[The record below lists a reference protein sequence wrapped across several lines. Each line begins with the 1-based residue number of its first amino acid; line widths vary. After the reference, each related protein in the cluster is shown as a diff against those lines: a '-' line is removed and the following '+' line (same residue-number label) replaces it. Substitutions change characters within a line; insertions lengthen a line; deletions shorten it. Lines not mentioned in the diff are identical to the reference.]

1 VGSNL
6 GQKEWQWTIDQL
18 KKPVKI
24 CLVEKLEDLY
34 EVKKLEQLVWA
45 NDDSVPVHQTLT
57 AVKNGGI
64 VLGSYYDSQLIGFQY
79 SFAGFDGKEAYLC
92 SHTLGIHPDFRIY
105 GIGEKLKWAQRDE
118 AIRKGYRLIKWTYD
132 PLETVNAHLNI
143 RKLGGV
149 SSDYIENC
157 YGDMADSLNAGVP
170 SDRLVVHW
178 WISSDRVWDRF
189 EEKTRNQDQHDGATL
204 LLDVTLNESGLPAP
218 KKRLNSLAF
227 LEENEYF
234 LLPVPAFYQKIKERD
249 LNLAREWRLATR
261 EIFQLCLARNL
272 AVVDFIRQKDSTE
285 QTSVHYYLIGR
296 LNTRNGG

>member
-1 VGSNL
+1 L
-6 GQKEWQWTIDQL
+6 GQREWQWTMGQL
-18 KKPVKI
+18 KKPIKI
-24 CLVEKLEDLY
+24 CLLEKLEDLY
-34 EVKKLEQLVWA
+34 AVKKLEQLVWA

-64 VLGSYYDSQLIGFQY
+64 VLGAYYDSHLIGFQY

-92 SHTLGIHPDFRIY
+92 SHTLGIHPDFRKY

-118 AIRKGYRLIKWTYD
+118 AIRKGYRLITWTYD

-149 SSDYIENC
+149 SSHYIENC
-157 YGDMADSLNAGVP
+157 YGDMTDSLNAGVP

-178 WISSDRVWDRF
+178 WISSDYVWDLF
-189 EEKTRNQDQHDGATL
+189 EGKRRDLDQHDGAPL
-204 LLDVTLNESGLPAP
+204 LLDVTLNESSLPAP

-227 LEENEYF
+227 LGENEHF
-234 LLPVPAFYQKIKERD
+234 LLPVPAFYQKMKERD

-272 AVVDFIRQKDSTE
+272 AVVDFIRQKEATE